1 MRLILILLLLFAG
14 QGALAAAAPGA
25 PGQLEEPVKL
35 LAYMAAGIGI
45 FLVGIKYIGGHLQQ
59 MSGGTFKSMVS
70 HISGNPVGVFLWG
83 NSLGFFT
90 QSGKASSFILAGFV
104 QAGLLT
110 VQRSLPMVYWC
121 NAGASLIVVASV
133 LPIKLI
139 VMFLLGLT
147 GLGIT
152 FHFPKKFFHAYG
164 ALFGIGMIM
173 YGLFLLKTGAAGF
186 IDYPWLP
193 PLLEQMRGVFLLSL
207 LLGVLLTLVAQSDM
221 AVAMISIAMA
231 SSGLFALEES
241 VMIVYG
247 TQAGAALLTYGFSF
261 NFRGRARQVVM
272 AQVLFKAIVAALFV
286 VLFFME
292 VLGGVPLLHAVAR
305 SITGEVGVQVAVVTL
320 VMSFLGAV
328 CVLLLNKSLGRFI
341 ERAYPPSVSE
351 VLSEPEYLNKM
362 AAESPETGLVL
373 VEREQLNLM
382 QRLPLYLDYVR
393 ADTADASKTHPSAY
407 HEAFVTISA
416 AISDV
421 LSDISGRGLNEADSA
436 SLIRVTKLQELLVS
450 LEDIVYRVVTRLEAH
465 AEAGVAMQL
474 GQRILESMDFMILA
488 GLDAVRSRE
497 QDDID
502 TLAILTDDRSQMM
515 DKVRRNYF
523 QSEDKLS
530 QAGRNFILD
539 ITILFE
545 NAALTL
551 GRHAAL
557 LRS

>member
-1 MRLILILLLLFAG
+1 
-14 QGALAAAAPGA
+14 
-25 PGQLEEPVKL
+25 
-35 LAYMAAGIGI
+35 
-45 FLVGIKYIGGHLQQ
+45 
-59 MSGGTFKSMVS
+59 
-70 HISGNPVGVFLWG
+70 
-83 NSLGFFT
+83 
-90 QSGKASSFILAGFV
+90 
-104 QAGLLT
+104 
-110 VQRSLPMVYWC
+110 
-121 NAGASLIVVASV
+121 
-133 LPIKLI
+133 
-139 VMFLLGLT
+139 
-147 GLGIT
+147 
-152 FHFPKKFFHAYG
+152 
-164 ALFGIGMIM
+164 
-173 YGLFLLKTGAAGF
+173 
-186 IDYPWLP
+186 
-193 PLLEQMRGVFLLSL
+193 
-207 LLGVLLTLVAQSDM
+207 
-221 AVAMISIAMA
+221 
-231 SSGLFALEES
+231 
-241 VMIVYG
+241 
-247 TQAGAALLTYGFSF
+247 
-261 NFRGRARQVVM
+261 M

-328 CVLLLNKSLGRFI
+328 FVLLLNKSLGRFI

-450 LEDIVYRVVTRLEAH
+450 LVEDIVYRVFTRLEAH